1 MTAKGRPT
9 DEQEVAPEPSTA
21 ASQWLQEHGDAMYR
35 YARSR
40 VGLREL
46 AEDLVQ
52 ETFLAA
58 VRSREPFRGESSVR
72 TWLIAILRRKIVDH
86 YRRHPRGED
95 GEPLTIKATP
105 EYARLFTSAGSWQ
118 KLPAA
123 WNSPED
129 ALENR
134 EFWAVLK
141 TCLSK
146 LPSSLAHTFMLREV
160 VGVEMDE
167 LRETQSL
174 SGANVRV
181 RLHRARLL
189 LRDCLERNWF
199 GEPIHKRT
207 RSP

>member
-1 MTAKGRPT
+1 MTASGRPT
-9 DEQEVAPEPSTA
+9 DEEAVSPEQNANVSH
-21 ASQWLQEHGDAMYR
+21 WLVEHGDAMYR
-35 YARSR
+35 YARAR
-40 VGLREL
+40 VGRREL

-58 VRSREPFRGESSVR
+58 VQSREPFRCESSLR

-86 YRRHPRGED
+86 YRRHPRAVD
-95 GEPLTIKATP
+95 GEAQSIQATP
-105 EYARLFTSAGSWQ
+105 EYAQLFTSAGSWRQ
-118 KLPAA
+118 LPAV
-123 WNSPED
+123 WKSPGD

-134 EFWAVLK
+134 EFWVVLG

-146 LPSSLAHTFMLREV
+146 LPSSLARTFLLREL

-167 LRETQSL
+167 LRETQVL
-174 SGANVRV
+174 SGVNVRV
-181 RLHRARLL
+181 RLHRARVL
-189 LRDCLERNWF
+189 LRECLERNWF